1 MESIFEERARLQR
14 GLDILTALA
23 TAQARLGLIPSE
35 AATLIAQHARAEML
49 DLDLIG
55 AETRRTSHS
64 MLGLIRAL
72 QQILPEPAREYV
84 YVGATVQDITDTW
97 FALVMREVGAVAW
110 RDLRAIEETLLALA
124 VEHRDTIMVGRTHG
138 QPGSPITF
146 GFKVASWADE
156 IRRHVQRLAEGRP
169 RWLVGQLGGAVGALG
184 FYAPQGLQLR
194 A

>member
-124 VEHRDTIMVGRTHG
+124 V
-138 QPGSPITF
+138 
-146 GFKVASWADE
+146 
-156 IRRHVQRLAEGRP
+156 
-169 RWLVGQLGGAVGALG
+169 
-184 FYAPQGLQLR
+184 
-194 A
+194 